1 MVSKI
6 KKKKEAT
13 SSEDEEEYQ
22 PLFERTNVDRN
33 KNIKERKTSRFS
45 NVVGTKTLLRGIE
58 NYSIWVPDIENVL
71 EMNYLDDYN

>member
-1 MVSKI
+1 MGDFGI
-6 KKKKEAT
+6 KNKEKKEAI

-45 NVVGTKTLLRGIE
+45 NVVGTKTLLRG
-58 NYSIWVPDIENVL
+58 
-71 EMNYLDDYN
+71 